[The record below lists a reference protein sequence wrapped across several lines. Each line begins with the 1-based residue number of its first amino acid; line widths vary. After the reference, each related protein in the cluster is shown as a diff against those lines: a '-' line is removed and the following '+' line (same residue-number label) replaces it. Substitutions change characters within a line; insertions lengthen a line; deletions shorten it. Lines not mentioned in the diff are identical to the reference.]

1 MENTFAATPKAR
13 LAASVGLVT
22 AELPAMMRMAPP
34 APAPAPASPFDALP
48 ALPDAAWTF
57 LARAWFFIAGTTM
70 GVLFALML
78 VAVFGRPVPA
88 RPAASAA
95 SHGSAAG
102 ILAAGL

>member
-34 APAPAPASPFDALP
+34 APASASPFDALP